1 MMMNKKYGVSWLL
14 AVTAM
19 FILPLVAA
27 AADKTVYL
35 PIIGNATGYKISDT
49 GPAGGKVFFVSS
61 DGLHGLE
68 ATSGR
73 SISQDYK
80 LWYNGAYITTNAK
93 RGGVNAGQL
102 NTERIINHQGA
113 GDYAAQL
120 CANYQGGGYGDW
132 YLPSKEE
139 LNLLYLQ
146 KDVVGGFDDVH
157 YWSSTEINNLDAWT
171 QYFLNGFQSAYQKN
185 VWRRVRCIRAF

>member
-1 MMMNKKYGVSWLL
+1 MKMKSEFCWFFIGIIATQLALL
-14 AVTAM
+14 S
-19 FILPLVAA
+19 LAA
-27 AADKTVYL
+27 AAEKSVYL
-35 PIIGNATGYKISDT
+35 PIVGSATGYKIGDT

-68 ATSGR
+68 AMLDGR
-73 SISQDYK
+73 ISEEDK
-80 LWYNGAYITTNAK
+80 LWYNGAYINTNAK
-93 RGGVNAGQL
+93 KGGINSGQF
-102 NTERIINHQGA
+102 NTERIINHQGE

-120 CANYQGGGYGDW
+120 CANYQSGGYGDW

-146 KDVVGGFDDVH
+146 KDVVGGFDNLY
-157 YWSSTEINNLDAWT
+157 YWSSTEINDLNAWAV
-171 QYFLNGFQSAYQKN
+171 YFQNGYQSAYQKN